1 MIDNNRQIHM
11 DDVEFMRRWN
21 KYKGIEEQGVIQ
33 DSFLKGL
40 KKEQLIDLLQ
50 GRVRITENMELEENL
65 IGQY

>member
-1 MIDNNRQIHM
+1 M